1 MEDKLTERGEE
12 SCWQDSILLCDLE
25 QGQEIMLVSAPR
37 PDKDGCR
44 TDVRR
49 MDRRPCLIPAPLP
62 TQALLSKD
70 SVTTA
75 STYECFACEYV
86 CVTHVYSDLRGQKR
100 VSDLPELE
108 LQLVVSCRCP

>member
-1 MEDKLTERGEE
+1 
-12 SCWQDSILLCDLE
+12 
-25 QGQEIMLVSAPR
+25 MLVSAPR

-44 TDVRR
+44 TDVRM

-75 STYECFACEYV
+75 SSYECFACEYV

-100 VSDLPELE
+100 VSDLLELE
-108 LQLVVSCRCP
+108 LQLVVSCRCS